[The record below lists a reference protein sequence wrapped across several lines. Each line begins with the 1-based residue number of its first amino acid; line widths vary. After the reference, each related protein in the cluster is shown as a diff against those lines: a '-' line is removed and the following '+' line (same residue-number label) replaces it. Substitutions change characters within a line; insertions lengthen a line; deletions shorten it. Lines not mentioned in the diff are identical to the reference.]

1 MLTTNQIKYYFYI
14 LKQNN
19 MNTKTLN
26 QHKQTICDLTNKL
39 FEVEELEAKHISD
52 MLFNYMNATRCI
64 NDADDDELIEKFVDN
79 CNRADLNI
87 LIIEN
92 EFEEVFNP
100 IEDEEK
106 EERIPL
112 ENKEC

>member
-1 MLTTNQIKYYFYI
+1 
-14 LKQNN
+14 

-39 FEVEELEAKHISD
+39 FEVENLDAKHIED
-52 MLFNYMNATRCI
+52 MLYVFMNLTGVVDDK
-64 NDADDDELIEKFVDN
+64 NDDEVIAKFVDN